1 MSNSLRTRAM
11 VLRRT
16 NYGESDR
23 ILTLLTPEGQKS
35 VLAKGV
41 RKEKSRLAGGIELF
55 SISDVVIQQGQR
67 RLGILTSAKMLKFF
81 PGILTDLGRLE
92 LASRILKRTNQLSEQ
107 IDSPELF
114 ELVEQAF
121 TGIESGIN
129 LEVVETWFLINL
141 ARVGGETMNV
151 FFDINGDKLQPDQN
165 YHWNELEKALS
176 PQSEGEIGAEEIK
189 LLRLLSA
196 SSLSLVTKVN
206 KINELITP
214 LKIIAKS
221 LINK

>member
-1 MSNSLRTRAM
+1 M

-196 SSLSLVTKVN
+196 SSLSLMTKVN

>member
-1 MSNSLRTRAM
+1 M

>member
-196 SSLSLVTKVN
+196 SSLSLMTKVN

>member
-1 MSNSLRTRAM
+1 M

-176 PQSEGEIGAEEIK
+176 PQSEGEMGAEEIK

-196 SSLSLVTKVN
+196 SSLSLMTKVN

>member
-1 MSNSLRTRAM
+1 M

-196 SSLSLVTKVN
+196 SSLSLMTKVN
-206 KINELITP
+206 KINELIIP

>member
-176 PQSEGEIGAEEIK
+176 PQSEGEIGTEEIK